1 MLGASVCF
9 VTIPQEEL
17 GGTDGLPGFPF
28 LYNPKAIAAGT
39 MLSAYEDQA
48 SITISKKLA
57 EQRKQD
63 AGFFKLLGSVMLL
76 AVLLTRRGAQAR
88 PGPGYCAGAVG
99 SRKQQKRP
107 RSGRRPRSGTRNARR

>member
-1 MLGASVCF
+1 MGRRFF

-28 LYNPKAIAAGT
+28 LYNAKAIAAGT

-57 EQRKQD
+57 KQRKQD